1 MSHAG
6 PTSVPTRLD
15 RVQTSAA
22 RPSIASVEWRAGVLR
37 RVAAVHALWQ
47 EGVSDLTAEH
57 VNHFERS
64 GVLPIAFT
72 LMHFVVGEDRNAAK
86 YLGAGALLW
95 DEQEWAQRVGL
106 VGEPPMRGTPMA
118 DAERIRLGDVDAWR
132 VYQTAVFARTE
143 RALESLPIGRF
154 AEKAMDRPPA
164 DKLKGA
170 FIALLVPEGDFR
182 VSDVCEAYLFQHAV
196 RHLGELEHARALVG
210 LGGLS

>member
-1 MSHAG
+1 M
-6 PTSVPTRLD
+6 
-15 RVQTSAA
+15 QTSA
-22 RPSIASVEWRAGVLR
+22 RPSAVSEDWRASIAR
-37 RVAAVHALWQ
+37 RIAAVHALWQ
-47 EGVSDLTAEH
+47 QGVADLTADQ
-57 VNHFERS
+57 VNHFERA

-95 DEQEWAQRVGL
+95 DEQAWASRVGL
-106 VGEPPMRGTPMA
+106 VGEPPVRGTPMA
-118 DAERIRLGDVDAWR
+118 DAERIRLGDIDAWR
-132 VYQTAVFARTE
+132 AYQTAVFERTE
-143 RALESLPIGRF
+143 RALATLPLDRF
-154 AEKAMDRPPA
+154 AQKAMERPPA

-170 FIALLVPEGDFR
+170 FIALLVPEGDFN

>member
-1 MSHAG
+1 MTSRAG
-6 PTSVPTRLD
+6 PTSAPTRLGL
-15 RVQTSAA
+15 VQTGVA
-22 RPSIASVEWRAGVLR
+22 RPLASEEWRASIIQRLD
-37 RVAAVHALWQ
+37 AVHALWQ
-47 EGVSDLTAEH
+47 QGVADLTVEQ
-57 VNHFERS
+57 VNHFERA

-95 DEQEWAQRVGL
+95 DEQEWAKRVGL
-106 VGEPPMRGTPMA
+106 VGAPPMRGTPMA
-118 DAERIRLGDVDAWR
+118 DAEGIRLGDIDAWR

-143 RALESLPIGRF
+143 SALEALPLGRF

-164 DKLKGA
+164 SALKGA
-170 FIALLVPEGDFR
+170 FIALLVPEGDIR

>member
-1 MSHAG
+1 
-6 PTSVPTRLD
+6 
-15 RVQTSAA
+15 VQTSA
-22 RPSIASVEWRAGVLR
+22 RPSAVSEDWRASIAS

-47 EGVSDLTAEH
+47 QGVADLTVDQ
-57 VNHFERS
+57 VNHFERA

-72 LMHFVVGEDRNAAK
+72 LMHFVVGEDRNVARYLAADS
-86 YLGAGALLW
+86 LLW
-95 DEQEWAQRVGL
+95 DRQGWAKHVGL

-118 DAERIRLGDVDAWR
+118 DAERIRLGDIDAWR
-132 VYQTAVFARTE
+132 AYQTAVFERTE
-143 RALESLPIGRF
+143 RALATLPLDRF
-154 AEKAMDRPPA
+154 AQKAMERPPA

-170 FIALLVPEGDFR
+170 FIALLVPEGDFN